1 MSQGSDWWQGSLYG
15 VFRTIGKGSKEDI
28 HFAIPFDMTIL
39 LKGRGRNLK
48 GTYHLQAWPFVVKPR
63 RKKMLPG
70 FLDFFP
76 DGGKIIKSIEKD
88 FGQVLTNAITEEK
101 YTFGP
106 PIKDGDFY
114 AEGDVEVIFK
124 QEKMILKFKNMPQ
137 GFTLK
142 GSIEIDIE
150 FIRSLG
156 DDPQKR
162 TICKDPERW
171 IDLGFFSKK
180 ASFYLKQLEM
190 KYNHRMLRYDT
201 TIEENRKC
209 CKYPIGGKDYYSA
222 RAEMVHVQ
230 TWYHTDQTDFVEDVD
245 TTEIREYFLSHPG
258 FAEKMKQEAEKNIA
272 EGLHENLYSKKLVDM
287 LDSLTGD
294 VPPVQETPTSL
305 TASIGSRFPIPDS
318 TGEPPLKGTPREGIE
333 LALRYLMEFS
343 KGANYLMIAIDG
355 CWVKFQFR
363 KSKNELHLQVAGNKY
378 IPKSRNLSANDIN
391 LLADMGIILQDG
403 YIDLY
408 TANFDDPNF
417 EDITDFV
424 DLAYKVYSAVYRMN
438 KGEEAYMAI
447 DLGTKTPEGIDAVNS
462 LVGFFPKRKEEI
474 KFYWNWEIEPETE
487 PAVGEIGVTK
497 IITKKG
503 ISNALNLLATTG
515 GSDNKMELNV
525 DDFSV
530 QLAGQPDDDFIHCS
544 FETNELTV
552 EQVTFV
558 KNLGFDGG
566 PLYKLDFDV
575 SSGKIAIRNLGTK
588 LLDLFNIG
596 FGLDSGTK
604 GSLTLKLLPESKATK
619 RGLKK
624 LGKILPDNDGET
636 FYWVL

>member
-15 VFRTIGKGSKEDI
+15 VFRTVGKGVKEDV

-63 RKKMLPG
+63 RKKTLPG

-76 DGGKIIKSIEKD
+76 EGSKIIKSIKKD
-88 FGQVLTNAITEEK
+88 YGQVLTNTITKEK
-101 YTFGP
+101 YTFGSP
-106 PIKDGDFY
+106 VKDGDLY
-114 AEGDVEVIFK
+114 VEGDIEVKFK
-124 QEKMILKFKNMPQ
+124 QEKMSLIFKNMPQ

-150 FIRSLG
+150 FIRSRG
-156 DDPQKR
+156 DDPQKL
-162 TICKDPERW
+162 TICKYPEMW

-201 TIEENRKC
+201 KIEEIRKC
-209 CKYPIGGKDYYSA
+209 RKYPVGGKDYYSA

-230 TWYHTDQTDFVEDVD
+230 TWYHTDKTDFIEDVD
-245 TTEIREYFLSHPG
+245 TDDIREYFLSHPG
-258 FAEKMKQEAEKNIA
+258 FAEKMKQEAEKEIS
-272 EGLHENLYSKKLVDM
+272 EGLKEDLYSQKLVDM
-287 LDSLTGD
+287 LASMTGVDS
-294 VPPVQETPTSL
+294 PVQETPTSDG
-305 TASIGSRFPIPDS
+305 GSGSSIPDS

-378 IPKSRNLSANDIN
+378 IPKLRNLSANDIN

-417 EDITDFV
+417 DDITDFV
-424 DLAYKVYSAVYRMN
+424 DLVYKVYSAVYRMN
-438 KGEEAYMAI
+438 KGEEAYVAI
-447 DLGTKTPEGIDAVNS
+447 DLGTETPEGIDAVNS
-462 LVGFFPKRKEEI
+462 LSGFFPKRKEEI
-474 KFYWNWEIEPETE
+474 KFYWNWEIEPEAE
-487 PAVGEIGVTK
+487 PAVGEIRVTT

-525 DDFSV
+525 GDFSL
-530 QLAGQPDDDFIHCS
+530 QITGQPDDDFIHCS
-544 FETNELTV
+544 FETNELTA
-552 EQVTFV
+552 EQITFV
-558 KNLGFDGG
+558 KNIGFDGG
-566 PLYKLDFDV
+566 PLYKLDFDA
-575 SSGKIAIRNLGTK
+575 SSGKIAIRNLGVK
-588 LLDLFNIG
+588 LLDLFRIG
-596 FGLDSGTK
+596 VELESGTK
-604 GSLTLKLLPESKATK
+604 GSLTIKLLPESKATR